1 MRRFALAGLLIA
13 ALAAA
18 ALANGRPP
26 GTSTIHFQEGHEQNV
41 AAGMTFGLLMSHD
54 GGATWHWMCENA
66 VGYGGL
72 WDPDYTY
79 LQGGTLFA
87 TTFSGLKSMSDASGS
102 GCTFAST
109 TFGTLFVSTDE
120 GKGSAVLFGAAD
132 PTDDKVYRSANE
144 GMTFPSSATPAG
156 AALNDWY
163 TSLMFAPSDP
173 TKVYLGGYRFNAQNQ
188 KILLLYKSIDG
199 GSTFTAM
206 GQTGLPTTPASSSSI
221 DVVGIDPTN
230 PSILYVR
237 VTYATGQL
245 GDTIYKSVNAGQSWT
260 TLRAKADTISFLVRS
275 NGDLVIGT
283 KTLGAEVSHNGGTSW
298 VPLSNPPQINCLVEN
313 SAHEVWACT
322 QNYDVMS
329 GSGSATI
336 PGDGYGIMKSSDLAT
351 WTGVLKYQDILGP
364 VSCAAGTPQH
374 DTCAQMNWC
383 GLRMQLGITATGG
396 IDCSAIGGDGAP
408 DAGSNTH
415 VPPTNPKGCC
425 DTGVGSA
432 PPLAMGLV
440 VGFGLLRRRRKTS

>member
-13 ALAAA
+13 ALAP
-18 ALANGRPP
+18 LVFANGRPP

-41 AAGMTFGLLMSHD
+41 VAGMTFGLVISHD
-54 GGATWHWMCENA
+54 GGTTWHWMCETA

-87 TTFSGLKSMSDASGS
+87 TTFSGLKSMTD
-102 GCTFAST
+102 GCTFNST
-109 TFGTLFVSTDE
+109 TFGNLFVSTDE
-120 GKGSAVLFGAAD
+120 GRGSAFLFGAAD
-132 PTDDKVYRSANE
+132 PSDDKVYKSSNE
-144 GMTFPSSATPAG
+144 GSTFPTSTTPAG
-156 AALNDWY
+156 ALVNDWY

-173 TKVYLGGYRFNAQNQ
+173 TKVYLAGYRFNSSNQ

-199 GSTFTAM
+199 GGTFTAM
-206 GQTGLPTTPASSSSI
+206 GQTGLPTTPASSSAI
-221 DVVGIDPTN
+221 DIVGIDPTN

-237 VTYATGQL
+237 VTYANGSL
-245 GDTIYKSVNAGQSWT
+245 GDTIYKSTNAGQSWT
-260 TLRAKADTISFLVRS
+260 TLRSKADTISFLVRS

-283 KTLGAEVSHNGGTSW
+283 RSLGAEVSNNGGTSW
-298 VPLSNPPQINCLVEN
+298 TPLNSAPKINCLVEN
-313 SAHEVWACT
+313 AAHEVWACT

-329 GSGSATI
+329 GSGSDTI
-336 PGDGYGIMKSSDLAT
+336 PGDGFGIMKSTNLTT
-351 WTGVLKYQDILGP
+351 WTGVLKYQDIQGP
-364 VSCAAGTPQH
+364 VMCAAGTPQH

-396 IDCSAIGGDGAP
+396 IDCSAVGVDGAP
-408 DAGSNTH
+408 DGGSGTH
-415 VPPTNPKGCC
+415 VPPTTPPKGCC

-440 VGFGLLRRRRKTS
+440 VGVGLLRRRRKSS